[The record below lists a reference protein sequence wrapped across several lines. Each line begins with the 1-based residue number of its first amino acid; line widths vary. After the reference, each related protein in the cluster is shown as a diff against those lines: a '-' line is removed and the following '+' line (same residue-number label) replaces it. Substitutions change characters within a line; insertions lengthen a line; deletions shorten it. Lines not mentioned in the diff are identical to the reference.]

1 LTALCSAQAC
11 GTTYSILID
20 EHARIVSHTLFF
32 NYAYMFIS
40 YHFLYYIKRL

>member
-20 EHARIVSHTLFF
+20 ERARIVSHTRPCAAF
-32 NYAYMFIS
+32 
-40 YHFLYYIKRL
+40 RT